1 VSDLN
6 NLLVDTNSFDS
17 LSIEQLNEIS
27 LSAECHS
34 MNLGH
39 GIAAI
44 GNILA
49 CAALNKDTGLNM
61 DVVADLGWLIETLGN
76 LSSKVTDIENCA
88 AHYRSR
94 KAQGKAQ
101 GART

>member
-1 VSDLN
+1 MNGLN
-6 NLLVDTNSFDS
+6 DLLVDTNTFDS
-17 LSIEQLNEIS
+17 LSIEQLNTIS
-27 LSAECHS
+27 VAAECHS
-34 MNLGH
+34 MNLSH

-49 CAALNKDTGLNM
+49 CAALNTDTGLNM

-76 LSSKVTDIENCA
+76 LNSKVTDIENCA

-94 KAQGKAQ
+94 KAQGNAR